1 MRKFL
6 VLLLFVLTTAFMTPT
21 VFASTQQA
29 YNDYLYQ
36 FDVYRQKYSD
46 FQVAKNEYQKFKSLA
61 SQTTAL
67 AAAKTMLTQRDLLL
81 KAYLLLL
88 NEALNEDQ
96 GLTAV
101 NKQLYQSL
109 IRNEITFLDN
119 HSQLIPS
126 IASIED
132 AITVGAQLESHYQI
146 LQTSMRQIIT
156 GISLGKLMVL
166 SRSFDQNYQAAQTLV
181 NTNAGLF
188 TPEKVGTINRW
199 LLQIS
204 NKRTLYQQ
212 KINEILGL
220 NTQLSSIDPNELE
233 RKFNEI
239 TRKVG
244 EARQYLLEGTSFL
257 GEVVV
262 ALKYVD

>member
-6 VLLLFVLTTAFMTPT
+6 VLLLFVLTAAFMTPT
-21 VFASTQQA
+21 VFATTQQA
-29 YNDYLYQ
+29 YNDYLFQ

-46 FQVAKNEYQKFKSLA
+46 FQVAKNEYQKFKTLA

-67 AAAKTMLTQRDLLL
+67 AATKTMLTQRDLLL

-88 NEALNEDQ
+88 NESLNEDR
-96 GLTAV
+96 GLSTV

-109 IRNEITFLDN
+109 IRNEITFLDG

-126 IASIED
+126 IASIDD
-132 AITVGAQLESHYQI
+132 AISVGSQLESHYQV

-166 SRSFDQNYQAAQTLV
+166 SRLFDQNYQTAQSLV
-181 NTNAGLF
+181 VTNTAYV
-188 TPEKVGTINRW
+188 TPEKNSTITRW
-199 LLQIS
+199 LLNIA
-204 NKRTLYQQ
+204 NKRSLYQQ
-212 KINEILGL
+212 KIDEILSL
-220 NTQLSSIDPNELE
+220 NTQLTTTDPNELD
-233 RKFNEI
+233 RKFSEI
-239 TRKVG
+239 TKKVG

-262 ALKYVD
+262 GLKYID